1 MNLLKN
7 REIKNIIILSAISFI
22 IFTLISM
29 LFLNNWFNN
38 ISSRYGEQNIALVGA
53 ILEQNPELEEKI
65 IPIITKGEYG
75 KYYDVGK
82 VVMDKYYYND
92 NILPYKNAVIKNE
105 YDNFKKIWIGFVG
118 IVWAIL
124 LTLFIYIIK
133 PIFKNLNT
141 LGQIADNM
149 VEGKFNNKQLALN
162 EGELAVFYNKFI
174 DMGERLE
181 GALSDLKAEKVNLK
195 NIINDI
201 SHQLKTP
208 LSALIT
214 YNDILKNHNNM
225 DSETRTKF
233 IDSTSDQLDRMDWLI
248 TTLLKYA
255 RIESNAIN
263 YNKSLHSLKDTI
275 NYCMQPLKVKADEMK
290 QNIILDFKGEGL
302 YFHDEKWIGEA
313 FSNIIKN
320 SIEHTALGGSIKVC
334 LEETPLSVTVT
345 ISDNGEGIEKKD
357 LKNIFKRFY
366 KGKNSLNPKSIG
378 IGLSLSKKI
387 IEAHNGSIVV
397 ESEVL
402 VGTTFYITFLKVR
415 SDYAKENEI

>member
-7 REIKNIIILSAISFI
+7 REIKNIIILAVISFI
-22 IFTLISM
+22 IFALISIM
-29 LFLNNWFNN
+29 FLTNWFNN
-38 ISSRYGEQNIALVGA
+38 ISSRYGNQNIALVGA
-53 ILEQNPELEEKI
+53 ILEENPELEEKI
-65 IPIITKGEYG
+65 IPIITKGEYS
-75 KYYDVGK
+75 KHYDAGK

-92 NILPYKNAVIKNE
+92 NILPYKNVIIKKE
-105 YDNFKKIWIGFVG
+105 YNDFKKIWIGFVG
-118 IVWAIL
+118 VVWAVLLIL
-124 LTLFIYIIK
+124 IIYIIK

-174 DMGERLE
+174 DMGDRLE

-225 DSETRTKF
+225 ASETRTKF

-275 NYCMQPLKVKADEMK
+275 NYCMQPLRVKADEMK
-290 QNIILDFKGEGL
+290 QNIILDFKGDGL
-302 YFHDEKWIGEA
+302 YFHDEKWLGEA

-320 SIEHTALGGSIKVC
+320 SIEHTALGGNIKVS
-334 LEETPLSVTVT
+334 LEETPLSITVT

-387 IEAHNGSIVV
+387 IEAHNGSIVA

>member
-7 REIKNIIILSAISFI
+7 RDIKNIIILSAISFI

-387 IEAHNGSIVV
+387 IEAHNGSIVA

>member
-1 MNLLKN
+1 
-7 REIKNIIILSAISFI
+7 
-22 IFTLISM
+22 M

-38 ISSRYGEQNIALVGA
+38 ISSRYGEQNVALVGA

-75 KYYDVGK
+75 KYYDAGK

-345 ISDNGEGIEKKD
+345 ISDNGEGIEKKE

-378 IGLSLSKKI
+378 IGLSLTKKI
-387 IEAHNGSIVV
+387 IEAHNGSIVA

>member
-1 MNLLKN
+1 
-7 REIKNIIILSAISFI
+7 
-22 IFTLISM
+22 M

-320 SIEHTALGGSIKVC
+320 SIDHTALGGSIKVC

-345 ISDNGEGIEKKD
+345 ISDNGKGIEKKE

-378 IGLSLSKKI
+378 IGLSLTKKI
-387 IEAHNGSIVV
+387 IEAHNGSIVA

>member
-1 MNLLKN
+1 
-7 REIKNIIILSAISFI
+7 
-22 IFTLISM
+22 
-29 LFLNNWFNN
+29 
-38 ISSRYGEQNIALVGA
+38 
-53 ILEQNPELEEKI
+53 
-65 IPIITKGEYG
+65 
-75 KYYDVGK
+75 
-82 VVMDKYYYND
+82 
-92 NILPYKNAVIKNE
+92 
-105 YDNFKKIWIGFVG
+105 
-118 IVWAIL
+118 
-124 LTLFIYIIK
+124 
-133 PIFKNLNT
+133 
-141 LGQIADNM
+141 
-149 VEGKFNNKQLALN
+149 
-162 EGELAVFYNKFI
+162 
-174 DMGERLE
+174 MGERLE

-345 ISDNGEGIEKKD
+345 ISDNGEGIEKKE

-378 IGLSLSKKI
+378 IGLSLTKKI
-387 IEAHNGSIVV
+387 IEAHNGSIVA

>member
-7 REIKNIIILSAISFI
+7 REIKNIIILAVISFI
-22 IFTLISM
+22 IFSLISTM
-29 LFLNNWFNN
+29 FLTNWFNN
-38 ISSRYGEQNIALVGA
+38 ISSRYGKQNIALVGA

-65 IPIITKGEYG
+65 IPIITKGEYS
-75 KYYDVGK
+75 KYYDTGK

-92 NILPYKNAVIKNE
+92 NILPYKNAIIKNE
-105 YDNFKKIWIGFVG
+105 YDNFKRIWIGFVAV
-118 IVWAIL
+118 IWVIL
-124 LTLFIYIIK
+124 LILFIYIIK

-141 LGQIADNM
+141 LGQIADNI
-149 VEGKFNNKQLALN
+149 VEGKFNNKQLSLN
-162 EGELAVFYNKFI
+162 EGELSVFYNKFI

-275 NYCMQPLKVKADEMK
+275 NYCMQPLRVKADEMK
-290 QNIILDFKGEGL
+290 QNIILDFKGDGL
-302 YFHDEKWIGEA
+302 YFHDEKWLGEA

-320 SIEHTALGGSIKVC
+320 SIEHTALGGNIKVS
-334 LEETPLSVTVT
+334 LEETPLSITVT

-387 IEAHNGSIVV
+387 IESHNGSIVA

-415 SDYAKENEI
+415 SDYAKENGI

>member
-302 YFHDEKWIGEA
+302 YFYDEKWIGEA

-387 IEAHNGSIVV
+387 IEAHNGSIVA

>member
-75 KYYDVGK
+75 KYYDAGK

-387 IEAHNGSIVV
+387 IEAHNGSIVA

>member
-53 ILEQNPELEEKI
+53 ILEQNPEFEEKI

-345 ISDNGEGIEKKD
+345 ISDNGEGIEKKE

-387 IEAHNGSIVV
+387 IEAHNGSIVA

>member
-38 ISSRYGEQNIALVGA
+38 ISSRYGEQNVALVGA

-345 ISDNGEGIEKKD
+345 ISDNGEGIEKKE

-378 IGLSLSKKI
+378 IGLSLTKKI
-387 IEAHNGSIVV
+387 IEAHNGSIVA

>member
-7 REIKNIIILSAISFI
+7 RDIKNIIILSVISFI
-22 IFTLISM
+22 IFTLISIM
-29 LFLNNWFNN
+29 LLNKWFNN

-53 ILEQNPELEEKI
+53 ILDENPELEEKI
-65 IPIITKGEYG
+65 IPIITKGEYSQ
-75 KYYDVGK
+75 YYDTGK
-82 VVMDKYYYND
+82 LVMDKYYYND
-92 NILPYKNAVIKNE
+92 NILPYKNAIIKNE
-105 YDNFKKIWIGFVG
+105 YNNFKIIWIGFIGV
-118 IVWAIL
+118 VWAIL
-124 LTLFIYIIK
+124 LILFIYIIK

-162 EGELAVFYNKFI
+162 EGELSVFYNKFI

-181 GALSDLKAEKVNLK
+181 GALNDLKLEKVNLK

-225 DSETRTKF
+225 DDETRTKF
-233 IDSTSDQLDRMDWLI
+233 VGLTSDQLDRMDWLI

-263 YNKSLHSLKDTI
+263 YNKSLHFLKDTI
-275 NYCMQPLKVKADEMK
+275 NYCMQPLKVKADEME
-290 QNIILDFKGEGL
+290 QNIILDFKGNGL

-320 SIEHTALGGSIKVC
+320 SIEHTAVGGKIKIS

-345 ISDNGEGIEKKD
+345 ISDNGEGIEKKE

-366 KGKNSLNPKSIG
+366 KGKNSINPKSIG

-387 IEAHNGSIVV
+387 IEAHNGSIVA
-397 ESEVL
+397 ESEVG
-402 VGTTFYITFLKVR
+402 VGTTFYITFLKLVV
-415 SDYAKENEI
+415 

>member
-38 ISSRYGEQNIALVGA
+38 ISSRYGEQNVALVGA

-75 KYYDVGK
+75 KYYDAGK

-345 ISDNGEGIEKKD
+345 ISDNGEGIEKKE

-378 IGLSLSKKI
+378 IGLSLTKKI
-387 IEAHNGSIVV
+387 IEAHNGSIVA

>member
-1 MNLLKN
+1 MNLFNN
-7 REIKNIIILSAISFI
+7 REVKNIIILSVISFL
-22 IFTLISM
+22 IFTLISTM
-29 LFLNNWFNN
+29 FLSKWFNN

-65 IPIITKGEYG
+65 IPIITKGEYN
-75 KYYDVGK
+75 KYYDAGK

-92 NILPYKNAVIKNE
+92 NILPYKNSVIKNE
-105 YDNFKKIWIGFVG
+105 YNNFKKVWTSFVAM
-118 IVWAIL
+118 VWTIL
-124 LTLFIYIIK
+124 SILFIYIIK

-149 VEGKFNNKQLALN
+149 VEGRFNNKRLELN

-181 GALSDLKAEKVNLK
+181 GALSDLKVEKVNLK

-208 LSALIT
+208 LSALIM

-225 DSETRTKF
+225 DGETRTRF
-233 IDSTSDQLDRMDWLI
+233 IDLTSDQLDRMDWLI

-275 NYCMQPLKVKADEMK
+275 NYCMQPLKVKVDEMK
-290 QNIILDFKGEGL
+290 QNIELDFKGDGL
-302 YFHDEKWIGEA
+302 YLHDEKWLGEA

-320 SIEHTALGGSIKVC
+320 SIEHTDIGGEIKIS
-334 LEETPLSVTVT
+334 LKETPLSITVT
-345 ISDNGEGIEKKD
+345 IADNGEGIEKKE

-387 IEAHNGSIVV
+387 IEAHNGSVV
-397 ESEVL
+397 AESEVG
-402 VGTTFYITFLKVR
+402 VGTTFYITFLKVM
-415 SDYAKENEI
+415 SDYAKEIKI

>member
-7 REIKNIIILSAISFI
+7 REIKNIIILAVISFI
-22 IFTLISM
+22 IFSLISTM
-29 LFLNNWFNN
+29 FLTNWFNN
-38 ISSRYGEQNIALVGA
+38 ISSRYGNQNIALVGA

-65 IPIITKGEYG
+65 IPIITKGEYS
-75 KYYDVGK
+75 KYYDTGK

-92 NILPYKNAVIKNE
+92 NILPYKNAIIRNE
-105 YDNFKKIWIGFVG
+105 YDNFKRIWIGFVAV
-118 IVWAIL
+118 IWAIL
-124 LTLFIYIIK
+124 LILFIYIIK

-149 VEGKFNNKQLALN
+149 VEGKFNNKQLSLN
-162 EGELAVFYNKFI
+162 EGELSVFYNKFI

-275 NYCMQPLKVKADEMK
+275 NYCMQPLRVKADEMK
-290 QNIILDFKGEGL
+290 QNIILDFKGDGL
-302 YFHDEKWIGEA
+302 YFHDEKWLGEA

-320 SIEHTALGGSIKVC
+320 SIEHTALGGNIKVS
-334 LEETPLSVTVT
+334 LEETPLSITVT

-387 IEAHNGSIVV
+387 IESHNGSIVA

-415 SDYAKENEI
+415 SDYAKENGI

>member
-7 REIKNIIILSAISFI
+7 REIKNIIILSVISFI

-29 LFLNNWFNN
+29 MFLTNWFNN
-38 ISSRYGEQNIALVGA
+38 ISSRYGKQNIALVGA
-53 ILEQNPELEEKI
+53 ILEQNPELEENI
-65 IPIITKGEYG
+65 IPIITKGEYS
-75 KYYDVGK
+75 KYYDYGK
-82 VVMDKYYYND
+82 LVIDKYYYND
-92 NILPYKNAVIKNE
+92 NILPYKNAIIKNE
-105 YDNFKKIWIGFVG
+105 YNNFKKIWIGFVG
-118 IVWAIL
+118 VIWAIL
-124 LTLFIYIIK
+124 LILFIYIIK

-162 EGELAVFYNKFI
+162 EGELSVFYNKFI

-181 GALSDLKAEKVNLK
+181 GALNDLKAEKVNLK

-214 YNDILKNHNNM
+214 YNDILKNHNKM

-275 NYCMQPLKVKADEMK
+275 NYCMQPLKVKADKMK

-320 SIEHTALGGSIKVC
+320 SIEHTALGGNIKVC

-387 IEAHNGSIVV
+387 IEAHNGSIVA

-415 SDYAKENEI
+415 SDYEKENEI

>member
-1 MNLLKN
+1 
-7 REIKNIIILSAISFI
+7 
-22 IFTLISM
+22 
-29 LFLNNWFNN
+29 
-38 ISSRYGEQNIALVGA
+38 
-53 ILEQNPELEEKI
+53 
-65 IPIITKGEYG
+65 
-75 KYYDVGK
+75 
-82 VVMDKYYYND
+82 
-92 NILPYKNAVIKNE
+92 
-105 YDNFKKIWIGFVG
+105 
-118 IVWAIL
+118 
-124 LTLFIYIIK
+124 
-133 PIFKNLNT
+133 
-141 LGQIADNM
+141 M

-162 EGELAVFYNKFI
+162 EGELSVFYNKFI

-181 GALSDLKAEKVNLK
+181 GALNDLKAEKVNLK

-214 YNDILKNHNNM
+214 YNDILKNHNKM

-275 NYCMQPLKVKADEMK
+275 NYCMQPLKVKADKMK

-320 SIEHTALGGSIKVC
+320 SIEHTALGGNIKVC

-387 IEAHNGSIVV
+387 IEAHNGSIVA

-402 VGTTFYITFLKVR
+402 VGTSFYITFLKVR
-415 SDYAKENEI
+415 SDYEKENEI

>member
-7 REIKNIIILSAISFI
+7 REIKNIIILAVISFI
-22 IFTLISM
+22 IFSLISTM
-29 LFLNNWFNN
+29 FLTNWFNN
-38 ISSRYGEQNIALVGA
+38 ISSRYGKQNIALVGA

-65 IPIITKGEYG
+65 IPIITKGEYS
-75 KYYDVGK
+75 KYYDTGK
-82 VVMDKYYYND
+82 VVMYKYYYND
-92 NILPYKNAVIKNE
+92 NILPYKNAIIKNE
-105 YDNFKKIWIGFVG
+105 YDNFKRIWIGFVAV
-118 IVWAIL
+118 IWAIL
-124 LTLFIYIIK
+124 LILFIYIIK

-149 VEGKFNNKQLALN
+149 VEGKFNNKQLSLN
-162 EGELAVFYNKFI
+162 EGELSVFYNKFI

-275 NYCMQPLKVKADEMK
+275 NYCMQPLRVKADEMK
-290 QNIILDFKGEGL
+290 QNIILDFKGDGL
-302 YFHDEKWIGEA
+302 YFHDEKWLGEA

-320 SIEHTALGGSIKVC
+320 SIEHTALGGNIKVS
-334 LEETPLSVTVT
+334 LEETPLSITVT

-387 IEAHNGSIVV
+387 IESHNGSIVA

-415 SDYAKENEI
+415 SDYAKENGI

>member
-7 REIKNIIILSAISFI
+7 REIKNIIILAVISFI
-22 IFTLISM
+22 IFSLISTM
-29 LFLNNWFNN
+29 FLTNWFNN
-38 ISSRYGEQNIALVGA
+38 ISSRYGKQNIALVGA

-65 IPIITKGEYG
+65 IPIITKGEYS
-75 KYYDVGK
+75 KYYDTGK

-92 NILPYKNAVIKNE
+92 NILPYKNAIIKNE
-105 YDNFKKIWIGFVG
+105 YDNFKRIWIGFVAV
-118 IVWAIL
+118 IWAIL
-124 LTLFIYIIK
+124 LILFIYIIK

-141 LGQIADNM
+141 LGQIADNI
-149 VEGKFNNKQLALN
+149 VEGKFNNKQLSLN
-162 EGELAVFYNKFI
+162 EGELSVFYNKFI

-275 NYCMQPLKVKADEMK
+275 NYCMQPLRVKADEMK
-290 QNIILDFKGEGL
+290 QNIILDFKGDGL
-302 YFHDEKWIGEA
+302 YFHDEKWLGEA

-320 SIEHTALGGSIKVC
+320 SIEHTALGGNIKVS
-334 LEETPLSVTVT
+334 LEETPLSITVT

-387 IEAHNGSIVV
+387 IESHNGSIVA

>member
-7 REIKNIIILSAISFI
+7 REIKNIIILAVISFI
-22 IFTLISM
+22 IFSLISTM
-29 LFLNNWFNN
+29 FLTNWFNN
-38 ISSRYGEQNIALVGA
+38 ISSRYGKQNIALVGA

-65 IPIITKGEYG
+65 IPIITKGEYS
-75 KYYDVGK
+75 KYYDTGK

-92 NILPYKNAVIKNE
+92 NILPYKNAIIKNE
-105 YDNFKKIWIGFVG
+105 YDNFKRIWIGFVAV
-118 IVWAIL
+118 IWAIL
-124 LTLFIYIIK
+124 LILFIYIIK

-149 VEGKFNNKQLALN
+149 VEGKFNNKQLSLN
-162 EGELAVFYNKFI
+162 EGELSVFYNKFI

-275 NYCMQPLKVKADEMK
+275 NYCMQPLRVKADEMK
-290 QNIILDFKGEGL
+290 QNIILDFKGDGL
-302 YFHDEKWIGEA
+302 YFHDEKWLGEA

-320 SIEHTALGGSIKVC
+320 SIEHTALGGNIKVS
-334 LEETPLSVTVT
+334 LEETPLSITVT

-387 IEAHNGSIVV
+387 IESHNGSIVA

-415 SDYAKENEI
+415 SDYAKENGI

>member
-345 ISDNGEGIEKKD
+345 ISDNGEGIEKKE

-378 IGLSLSKKI
+378 IGLSLTKKI
-387 IEAHNGSIVV
+387 IEAHNGSIVA

>member
-387 IEAHNGSIVV
+387 IEAHNGSIVA

>member
-7 REIKNIIILSAISFI
+7 REVKNIIITAIISFF
-22 IFTLISM
+22 IFTLVSIS
-29 LFLNNWFNN
+29 LLNNWFNN
-38 ISSRYGEQNIALVGA
+38 ISSRYADQNIALVGA
-53 ILEQNPELEEKI
+53 ILDENPELEEKI
-65 IPIITKGEYG
+65 IPIVTKGEIDSYYTSG
-75 KYYDVGK
+75 KII
-82 VVMDKYYYND
+82 MDKYYYNG
-92 NILPYKNAVIKNE
+92 NIMPYKNAIIKTE
-105 YDNFKKIWIGFVG
+105 YSNFKMIWISFLA
-118 IVWAIL
+118 IVWSGL
-124 LTLFIYIIK
+124 LFLFINIIK
-133 PIFKNLNT
+133 PILKKINT

-149 VEGKFNNKQLALN
+149 VEGNFNNVSLKLN
-162 EGELAVFYNKFI
+162 EGELAIFYNKFM
-174 DMGERLE
+174 DMGERLKS
-181 GALSDLKAEKVNLK
+181 AVNDLQNEKVNLK

-208 LSALIT
+208 LSALIA

-225 DSETRTKF
+225 DTETRTRF
-233 IDSTSDQLDRMDWLI
+233 IELTSEQLDRMDWLI

-255 RIESNAIN
+255 RIESDAIN
-263 YNKSLHSLKDTI
+263 YNKSLLSLKDTI
-275 NYCMQPLKVKADEMK
+275 NYCMQPLKVKAEEME
-290 QNIILDFKGEGL
+290 QNIILDFKGDCL

-320 SIEHTALGGSIKVC
+320 SIEHTALGGKIKIS

-387 IEAHNGSIVV
+387 IEAHNGNIVV
-397 ESEVL
+397 ESEVR
-402 VGTTFYITFLKVR
+402 VGTTFYITFLKVVV
-415 SDYAKENEI
+415 

>member
-53 ILEQNPELEEKI
+53 ILEQNPEFEEKI

-225 DSETRTKF
+225 DSETITKF

-387 IEAHNGSIVV
+387 IEAHNGSIVA